1 MIGAKERCKRYRKK
15 ILEISQQVPAA
26 HIAPAFSCL
35 EIVDVLY
42 NEIMEHDKDIFIMSK
57 GHGCLAQYVVLHD
70 RRILTQEDLDN
81 YCKPEGFLGAHPDY
95 NPEKGIQASTGSL
108 GHGLGIAV
116 GRAYGKKLKKDGGKV
131 YCLLSYGS

>member
-57 GHGCLAQYVVLHD
+57 GHGCLAQYVVLH
-70 RRILTQEDLDN
+70 
-81 YCKPEGFLGAHPDY
+81 
-95 NPEKGIQASTGSL
+95 GS
-108 GHGLGIAV
+108 
-116 GRAYGKKLKKDGGKV
+116 
-131 YCLLSYGS
+131 